1 MMEQTLSFARPFGT
15 MARTVHVVALG
26 CLLGVFGASAQPAYA
41 GHGGNTTEGAEA
53 GQHRGP
59 PPEALA
65 ACKSLASGA
74 ECGFTAPRGNVKGTC
89 WAPEGRPLAC
99 RPKDAPQGGPG
110 GQGGQSGPR
119 QKPAAQQ

>member
-1 MMEQTLSFARPFGT
+1 MKAQTFISRHRRT
-15 MARTVHVVALG
+15 MARVVHVVALG
-26 CLLGVFGASAQPAYA
+26 CLLGAFGASAQPTKA
-41 GHGGNTTEGAEA
+41 GAGGNTTEGAEA

-99 RPKDAPQGGPG
+99 RPKDAPQGGQ
-110 GQGGQSGPR
+110 GQKSQAR
-119 QKPAAQQ
+119 Q